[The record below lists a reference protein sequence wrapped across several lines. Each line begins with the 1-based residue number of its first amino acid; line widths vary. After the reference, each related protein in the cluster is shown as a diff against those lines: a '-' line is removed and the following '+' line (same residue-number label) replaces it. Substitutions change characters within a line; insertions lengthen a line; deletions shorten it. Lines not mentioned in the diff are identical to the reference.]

1 VGTEVVQPS
10 TEGRTRADPLPYF
23 AKVLKSQKDF
33 AQRTLPHAQK
43 IRPPIEEVIAHY
55 FKH

>member
-1 VGTEVVQPS
+1 
-10 TEGRTRADPLPYF
+10 
-23 AKVLKSQKDF
+23 VLKSQKDF

-43 IRPPIEEVIAHY
+43 IRPPLEEVIAHY